1 MMFAFL
7 APAALKLFFGGALS
21 KAAHGVSAV
30 GGWLSHQ
37 KPVTLLCMGLG
48 VALLVQHIVDHRHAA
63 KLTSQLTKSTKALTD
78 TRAAFAQTVANYR
91 GAAAKAEAEDKA
103 NADRVRAEQSKIN
116 QETSDAFE
124 TRLAA
129 ARATA
134 ERMRHDA
141 QAAAYLGGGGTAPVP
156 GVRSPAGGTSQ
167 AAGEDGFSLDDR
179 LTATEQAIQLDELI
193 KWVKR
198 QAGIDVNGTVKRP
211 PVAAPH

>member
-21 KAAHGVSAV
+21 KAAHGVSAA
-30 GGWLSHQ
+30 GGWLSRQ

-63 KLTSQLTKSTKALTD
+63 KLSSQLTKSAKALTD

-91 GAAAKAEAEDKA
+91 AAATKAEADDKA

-141 QAAAYLGGGGTAPVP
+141 QAYLGGGRTAPVP
-156 GVRSPAGGTSQ
+156 GLHTPAGGPAQ

-193 KWVKR
+193 KWVRR